1 MTRRL
6 FWQLLVL
13 LVCIPGGCA
22 RVPVRGERPP
32 VHDVHDA
39 QSLVHAIAANE
50 ARSLGKPLSGRAEI
64 QMEGEG
70 AKQSATLAFL
80 LAPPAQL
87 RVDAATVFGIPL
99 ATFAS
104 DATRVTYFEYGS
116 NRYWNAPVSSPALRA
131 LLLVPLSPPE
141 FIALATGSPR
151 LEGYQ
156 AVPASFTEGKGAYAV
171 NLRNVKGELL
181 TVVVNR
187 DTLTVRE
194 LIYGGTPR
202 ELRIRFEAYR
212 DTPLGPLP
220 ERGVVT
226 LGKDFSSRFSLGSWK
241 FDVAP
246 GEGTFFIPPPP

>member
-1 MTRRL
+1 MTRRV
-6 FWQLLVL
+6 FWGLLVL

-22 RVPVRGERPP
+22 RVPVRPERP
-32 VHDVHDA
+32 VVYDA
-39 QSLVHAIAANE
+39 QSLVDAIAANA
-50 ARSLGKPLSGRAEI
+50 ARTLSKPLSGKADI
-64 QMEGEG
+64 TVEGER
-70 AKQSATLAFL
+70 AKQSATLSFL
-80 LAPPAQL
+80 LAPPARL

-99 ATFAS
+99 ATFAA

-116 NRYWNAPVSSPALRA
+116 NRYWRAPVSSPALRT

-151 LEGYQ
+151 LEGYTV
-156 AVPASFTEGKGAYAV
+156 VPASFTEGKGAYGV
-171 NLRNVKGELL
+171 NLRNVKGENL

-187 DTLTVRE
+187 GTLTVRE
-194 LIYGGTPR
+194 LIYGVAPG

-212 DTPLGPLP
+212 DTRLGALP

-226 LGKDFSSRFSLGSWK
+226 LAKDFSSRFSLGSWK

-246 GEGTFFIPPPP
+246 DEGAFWIPPPP